1 MSILLVHSLENI
13 QYGSKY
19 LVATPFHLLIK
30 ISYSI
35 KNFQK
40 IYVWIY
46 FVFLLRNN
54 IIPSAFMA
62 WSKIMCPGIRQKTA
76 IYETNSQAIREPMP
90 TPSFVPSVVL
100 RGPTSITD
108 QSIFF
113 SLFLWLTSWTS
124 NEILLGQLRYLY
136 GAMGAANLDQSWSA
150 KTV

>member
-30 ISYSI
+30 ISYGI

-62 WSKIMCPGIRQKTA
+62 WSKIMCPRICKKTA

-90 TPSFVPSVVL
+90 TPSFVPSIVL
-100 RGPTSITD
+100 RGPTSIIDHSVYFFLIISLTD
-108 QSIFF
+108 FMDFKWDPSWPVKI
-113 SLFLWLTSWTS
+113 SLWS
-124 NEILLGQLRYLY
+124 NGCHQPGLILER
-136 GAMGAANLDQSWSA
+136 
-150 KTV
+150 